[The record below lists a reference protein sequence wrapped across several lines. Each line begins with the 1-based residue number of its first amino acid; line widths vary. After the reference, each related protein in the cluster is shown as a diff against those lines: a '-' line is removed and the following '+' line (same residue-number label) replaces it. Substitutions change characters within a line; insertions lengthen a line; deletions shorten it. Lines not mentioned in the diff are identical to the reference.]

1 MDTLRDKVAVI
12 TGAASGIGRAI
23 ARALADRGAH
33 IVAVDLD
40 DDGIQALADELSD
53 HGAAVLPQ
61 RADVSDPEA
70 FEGIRSAALQRFGR
84 VDIVVN
90 NVGVLTNGLPQD
102 IPVAEW
108 QRILDINLMSVVRS
122 NAAFLPLLLDQGS
135 GHLVNTA
142 SFAGLFTYSYDR
154 LPYAA
159 TKAAIVQISEG
170 LAIYLRPKN
179 IGVTLLCPGPVLT
192 NIAAAVPTF
201 GGGAPLRIPGEQFE
215 LLDPAPV
222 GELVADAI
230 LRNRFFV
237 PTHPRRRRRVAPPR
251 RGLGRLYR
259 LPDLPRTPMKGDT
272 PMADSRTQ
280 GLEVFKE
287 MLPGLIPDD
296 VTSLRDGGVA
306 DELGELSLDHVFG
319 ALWTRPGLD
328 RRSRSLVTLGA
339 LIALRATDE
348 LKIHFQI
355 ALRNGLTIEEIE
367 EVIYHMTGYAG
378 YPAAATA
385 RNVAREVLAHSLH

>member
-1 MDTLRDKVAVI
+1 VDTLRDKVAVI
-12 TGAASGIGRAI
+12 TGAASGIGRAV
-23 ARALADRGAH
+23 ACALADRGAH
-33 IVAVDLD
+33 IVAIDLD
-40 DDGIQALADELSD
+40 DDGVRALADELSD
-53 HGAAVLPQ
+53 GGATVFPQ
-61 RADVSDPEA
+61 RADVSNPGA
-70 FEGIRSAALQRFGR
+70 FDGIRSAALQRFDR

-90 NVGVLTNGLPQD
+90 NVGVLTNGLPED
-102 IPVAEW
+102 IPVTEW
-108 QRILDINLMSVVRS
+108 QRILDINLLSVVRS

-179 IGVTLLCPGPVLT
+179 IGVTLLVPGPVLT

-237 PTHPRRRRRVAPPR
+237 PTHPHVVEELRRRVDDWDAYIDYQISREPCNER
-251 RGLGRLYR
+251 Q
-259 LPDLPRTPMKGDT
+259 K
-272 PMADSRTQ
+272 PMADTRTQ
-280 GLEVFKE
+280 GLDVLKQ
-287 MLPGLIPDD
+287 MVPGIPDD
-296 VTSLRDGGVA
+296 VTGLRDGGVA
-306 DELGELSLDHVFG
+306 DELGDLSLDHVFG

-339 LIALRATDE
+339 LIALRASDE

-355 ALRNGLTIEEIE
+355 ALNNGLTLEEIE

-378 YPAAATA
+378 YPAAVSA
-385 RNVAREVLAHSLH
+385 RRLANEVLRRS

>member
-40 DDGIQALADELSD
+40 NDGIQALAGELRD
-53 HGAAVLPQ
+53 QGATALPQ
-61 RADVSDPEA
+61 RADVSDPQA
-70 FEGIRSAALQRFGR
+70 FEGIRNAALQRFGR

-102 IPVAEW
+102 IPIAEW

-122 NAAFLPLLLDQGS
+122 NAAFLPMLIDQGS

-201 GGGAPLRIPGEQFE
+201 GGGAPLRTPGEQFG
-215 LLDPAPV
+215 LLDPAQV

-237 PTHPRRRRRVAPPR
+237 PTHPQVVEELGRRVENW
-251 RGLGRLYR
+251 
-259 LPDLPRTPMKGDT
+259 
-272 PMADSRTQ
+272 DSYIDYQ
-280 GLEVFKE
+280 
-287 MLPGLIPDD
+287 I
-296 VTSLRDGGVA
+296 
-306 DELGELSLDHVFG
+306 
-319 ALWTRPGLD
+319 
-328 RRSRSLVTLGA
+328 SR
-339 LIALRATDE
+339 E
-348 LKIHFQI
+348 P
-355 ALRNGLTIEEIE
+355 E
-367 EVIYHMTGYAG
+367 
-378 YPAAATA
+378 
-385 RNVAREVLAHSLH
+385 

>member
-1 MDTLRDKVAVI
+1 MDTLRDKTAVI

-23 ARALADRGAH
+23 ARALADQGAH
-33 IVAVDLD
+33 VVAVDVD
-40 DDGIQALADELSD
+40 DAGLHTLADDLAD
-53 HGAAVLPQ
+53 RGATVLPH
-61 RADVSDPEA
+61 RADVADPAA
-70 FEGIRSAALQRFGR
+70 FDGIRSATLQRFGR
-84 VDIVVN
+84 VDVVVN

-102 IPVAEW
+102 IPVNEW

-122 NAAFLPLLLDQGS
+122 NAAFLPVLLEQGS

-201 GGGAPLRIPGEQFE
+201 GGGAPLRIPGEQFA
-215 LLDPAPV
+215 LLDAATV

-237 PTHPRRRRRVAPPR
+237 PTHVGVVEELRRRVEDWDAYINYQISREPP
-251 RGLGRLYR
+251 
-259 LPDLPRTPMKGDT
+259 KG
-272 PMADSRTQ
+272 
-280 GLEVFKE
+280 
-287 MLPGLIPDD
+287 
-296 VTSLRDGGVA
+296 
-306 DELGELSLDHVFG
+306 
-319 ALWTRPGLD
+319 
-328 RRSRSLVTLGA
+328 
-339 LIALRATDE
+339 
-348 LKIHFQI
+348 
-355 ALRNGLTIEEIE
+355 
-367 EVIYHMTGYAG
+367 
-378 YPAAATA
+378 
-385 RNVAREVLAHSLH
+385 AHR

>member
-1 MDTLRDKVAVI
+1 M
-12 TGAASGIGRAI
+12 
-23 ARALADRGAH
+23 
-33 IVAVDLD
+33 
-40 DDGIQALADELSD
+40 
-53 HGAAVLPQ
+53 
-61 RADVSDPEA
+61 
-70 FEGIRSAALQRFGR
+70 
-84 VDIVVN
+84 VN
-90 NVGVLTNGLPQD
+90 NVGVLTNGLPED
-102 IPVAEW
+102 IPVTEW

-201 GGGAPLRIPGEQFE
+201 GAGAPLRTPGEQFE
-215 LLDPAPV
+215 LLRPRTRRRTGRRCDPAQP
-222 GELVADAI
+222 I
-230 LRNRFFV
+230 LRA
-237 PTHPRRRRRVAPPR
+237 HPPSGRRRVAPPD

-259 LPDLPRTPMKGDT
+259 LSDIPRTQAINRT
-272 PMADSRTQ
+272 ERQAAMADTRTQ
-280 GLEVFKE
+280 GLDVLKE
-287 MLPGLIPDD
+287 DAARHPGRCHQHARRRRRRRTRRPEPRARFRRRCGPAPAWI
-296 VTSLRDGGVA
+296 VA
-306 DELGELSLDHVFG
+306 
-319 ALWTRPGLD
+319 
-328 RRSRSLVTLGA
+328 SRSLVTLGA
-339 LIALRATDE
+339 LIALRASDE

-355 ALRNGLTIEEIE
+355 ALNNGLTLEEIE

-378 YPAAATA
+378 YPAAVWA
-385 RNVAREVLAHSLH
+385 RKLAREVLSR

>member
-1 MDTLRDKVAVI
+1 METLRDKVAVI

-23 ARALADRGAH
+23 AHALASRGAH

-40 DDGIQALADELSD
+40 KEGIEALTGDLSG

-61 RADVSDPEA
+61 HVDVSDPQA
-70 FEGIRSAALQRFGR
+70 FEGIRSAALQRFGG

-122 NAAFLPLLLDQGS
+122 NAAFLPLLLDQGA
-135 GHLVNTA
+135 GHVVNTA

-192 NIAAAVPTF
+192 NIAAAVARF
-201 GGGAPLRIPGEQFE
+201 GGGAPLRVPGEQFE
-215 LLDPAPV
+215 LLDPAQV

-230 LRNRFFV
+230 LHNRFFV
-237 PTHPRRRRRVAPPR
+237 PTHVGVVEELRRRVE
-251 RGLGRLYR
+251 
-259 LPDLPRTPMKGDT
+259 DW
-272 PMADSRTQ
+272 DSYIDYQ
-280 GLEVFKE
+280 
-287 MLPGLIPDD
+287 I
-296 VTSLRDGGVA
+296 
-306 DELGELSLDHVFG
+306 
-319 ALWTRPGLD
+319 
-328 RRSRSLVTLGA
+328 SR
-339 LIALRATDE
+339 E
-348 LKIHFQI
+348 PQ
-355 ALRNGLTIEEIE
+355 
-367 EVIYHMTGYAG
+367 
-378 YPAAATA
+378 
-385 RNVAREVLAHSLH
+385 

>member
-23 ARALADRGAH
+23 ARALADRGTH
-33 IVAVDLD
+33 LVAVDLD
-40 DDGIQALADELSD
+40 NDGLAGLASELGD
-53 HGAAVLPQ
+53 NGATVLAQ
-61 RADVSDPEA
+61 RADVSDPDA
-70 FEGIRSAALQRFGR
+70 FQDIRSAALGRFGR

-102 IPVAEW
+102 IPVTEW
-108 QRILDINLMSVVRS
+108 HRILDINLMSVVRS

-159 TKAAIVQISEG
+159 TKAAVVQISEG

-201 GGGAPLRIPGEQFE
+201 GSGAQLRIPGEQFE

-237 PTHPRRRRRVAPPR
+237 PTHPHVVGELRRRIE
-251 RGLGRLYR
+251 
-259 LPDLPRTPMKGDT
+259 DW
-272 PMADSRTQ
+272 
-280 GLEVFKE
+280 
-287 MLPGLIPDD
+287 
-296 VTSLRDGGVA
+296 DGYI
-306 DELGELSLDHVFG
+306 DY
-319 ALWTRPGLD
+319 
-328 RRSRSLVTLGA
+328 
-339 LIALRATDE
+339 
-348 LKIHFQI
+348 QI
-355 ALRNGLTIEEIE
+355 A
-367 EVIYHMTGYAG
+367 
-378 YPAAATA
+378 
-385 RNVAREVLAHSLH
+385 REPE

>member
-23 ARALADRGAH
+23 ACALAGRGAR
-33 IVAVDLD
+33 IVAVDRD
-40 DDGIQALADELSD
+40 DDGVHALAGDLSGR
-53 HGAAVLPQ
+53 GADALPW
-61 RADVSDPEA
+61 RADVSDPVA
-70 FEGIRSAALQRFGR
+70 FDGIRDATLRRFGR

-90 NVGVLTNGLPQD
+90 NVGVLTNGLPED
-102 IPVAEW
+102 IPVTEW
-108 QRILDINLMSVVRS
+108 QRIFDINLMSVVRS

-135 GHLVNTA
+135 GHLVNTG

-201 GGGAPLRIPGEQFE
+201 GAGAPLRVPGEQFE

-222 GELVADAI
+222 GELVAEAI

-237 PTHPRRRRRVAPPR
+237 PTHAGVVEELRHRVDDWDAYIDYQISREPRNR
-251 RGLGRLYR
+251 
-259 LPDLPRTPMKGDT
+259 K
-272 PMADSRTQ
+272 ADN
-280 GLEVFKE
+280 
-287 MLPGLIPDD
+287 
-296 VTSLRDGGVA
+296 DG
-306 DELGELSLDHVFG
+306 
-319 ALWTRPGLD
+319 
-328 RRSRSLVTLGA
+328 
-339 LIALRATDE
+339 
-348 LKIHFQI
+348 
-355 ALRNGLTIEEIE
+355 
-367 EVIYHMTGYAG
+367 
-378 YPAAATA
+378 
-385 RNVAREVLAHSLH
+385 

>member
-33 IVAVDLD
+33 VVAVDLYS
-40 DDGIQALADELSD
+40 DGIQALAGDLS
-53 HGAAVLPQ
+53 GRGVAVLAQ

-70 FEGIRSAALQRFGR
+70 FEGIRAATLQRFGR

-102 IPVAEW
+102 IPVSEW

-122 NAAFLPLLLDQGS
+122 NAAFLPLLLEQGS

-159 TKAAIVQISEG
+159 TKAAVVQISEG

-179 IGVTLLCPGPVLT
+179 IGVSLLCPGPVLT

-201 GGGAPLRIPGEQFE
+201 GGGAPLRTPGEQFE

-237 PTHPRRRRRVAPPR
+237 PTHPQVVEELRRRIDDWDAYLDYQIS
-251 RGLGRLYR
+251 RG
-259 LPDLPRTPMKGDT
+259 
-272 PMADSRTQ
+272 
-280 GLEVFKE
+280 
-287 MLPGLIPDD
+287 
-296 VTSLRDGGVA
+296 SL
-306 DELGELSLDHVFG
+306 
-319 ALWTRPGLD
+319 
-328 RRSRSLVTLGA
+328 
-339 LIALRATDE
+339 
-348 LKIHFQI
+348 
-355 ALRNGLTIEEIE
+355 
-367 EVIYHMTGYAG
+367 
-378 YPAAATA
+378 
-385 RNVAREVLAHSLH
+385 

>member
-23 ARALADRGAH
+23 ACTLSGRGAH
-33 IVAVDLD
+33 VVAVDLD
-40 DDGIQALADELSD
+40 NDGVKALAEELSER
-53 HGAAVLPQ
+53 GAVVLPQ
-61 RADVSDPEA
+61 RADVSNTDA
-70 FEGIRSAALQRFGR
+70 FGGIRSAALQRFGR

-90 NVGVLTNGLPQD
+90 NVGVLTNGLPED
-102 IPVAEW
+102 IPVTEW
-108 QRILDINLMSVVRS
+108 QRILDINLMSVIRS
-122 NAAFLPLLLDQGS
+122 NATFLPLLLDQGS

-201 GGGAPLRIPGEQFE
+201 GNGAPLRIPGEQFE

-237 PTHPRRRRRVAPPR
+237 PTHPKVVEELRRRVDDWDA
-251 RGLGRLYR
+251 YI
-259 LPDLPRTPMKGDT
+259 DYQI
-272 PMADSRTQ
+272 SREP
-280 GLEVFKE
+280 L
-287 MLPGLIPDD
+287 
-296 VTSLRDGGVA
+296 
-306 DELGELSLDHVFG
+306 
-319 ALWTRPGLD
+319 
-328 RRSRSLVTLGA
+328 
-339 LIALRATDE
+339 
-348 LKIHFQI
+348 
-355 ALRNGLTIEEIE
+355 
-367 EVIYHMTGYAG
+367 
-378 YPAAATA
+378 
-385 RNVAREVLAHSLH
+385 

>member
-12 TGAASGIGRAI
+12 TGAAGGIGRAI
-23 ARALADRGAH
+23 ARALARRGAH
-33 IVAVDLD
+33 IVGVDLD
-40 DDGIQALADELSD
+40 GDGLHALAGELS
-53 HGAAVLPQ
+53 HQGVAVLAQ
-61 RADVSDPEA
+61 CADVSGPDA
-70 FEGIRSAALQRFGR
+70 FEGIRRAALQRFGR

-102 IPVAEW
+102 IPVSEW
-108 QRILDINLMSVVRS
+108 QRILEINLLSLVRS

-192 NIAAAVPTF
+192 NISAGVPRF

-215 LLDPAPV
+215 LLDPSGV

-230 LRNRFFV
+230 LGNRFFV
-237 PTHPRRRRRVAPPR
+237 PTHPRVVEELHRRVENWDA
-251 RGLGRLYR
+251 YI
-259 LPDLPRTPMKGDT
+259 DYQI
-272 PMADSRTQ
+272 SREPQ
-280 GLEVFKE
+280 
-287 MLPGLIPDD
+287 
-296 VTSLRDGGVA
+296 
-306 DELGELSLDHVFG
+306 
-319 ALWTRPGLD
+319 
-328 RRSRSLVTLGA
+328 
-339 LIALRATDE
+339 
-348 LKIHFQI
+348 
-355 ALRNGLTIEEIE
+355 
-367 EVIYHMTGYAG
+367 
-378 YPAAATA
+378 
-385 RNVAREVLAHSLH
+385 

>member
-23 ARALADRGAH
+23 ARTLADRGAR

-40 DDGIQALADELSD
+40 DDGIQVLAHEA
-53 HGAAVLPQ
+53 GAAVLPH
-61 RADVSDPEA
+61 RADVSDPQA
-70 FEGIRSAALQRFGR
+70 FEGIRDVALQRFGR
-84 VDIVVN
+84 ADIVVN

-154 LPYAA
+154 MPYAA
-159 TKAAIVQISEG
+159 SKAAIVQMSEA

-192 NIAAAVPTF
+192 NIAADVPTF
-201 GGGAPLRIPGEQFE
+201 GDGAPLRIPGEQFE
-215 LLDPAPV
+215 LLDPATV

-230 LRNRFFV
+230 LHNRFFV
-237 PTHPRRRRRVAPPR
+237 PTHPQVVDELRRRLEDWDGYIDYQISRKP
-251 RGLGRLYR
+251 LG
-259 LPDLPRTPMKGDT
+259 KADT
-272 PMADSRTQ
+272 
-280 GLEVFKE
+280 
-287 MLPGLIPDD
+287 DD
-296 VTSLRDGGVA
+296 
-306 DELGELSLDHVFG
+306 
-319 ALWTRPGLD
+319 
-328 RRSRSLVTLGA
+328 
-339 LIALRATDE
+339 
-348 LKIHFQI
+348 
-355 ALRNGLTIEEIE
+355 
-367 EVIYHMTGYAG
+367 
-378 YPAAATA
+378 
-385 RNVAREVLAHSLH
+385 